1 METMILMFSI
11 ILASLFIIGSLYIVL
26 TLKKEKINQNIID
39 KILKRLE
46 EKNNLKNNL

>member
-1 METMILMFSI
+1 MILMFSI

-39 KILKRLE
+39 KILKHLE